1 MKYERL
7 LEIATSI
14 AAVVSENVYEEHLW
28 RQMAEMKTTT
38 REIQEIG
45 LTRYEIYPIEEY
57 KEDDRI
63 VIWDN
68 LILGEIEG
76 LVFHSKKDAME
87 EIERIIKRDLEQ
99 EECSKKSD
107 GRAEN

>member
-1 MKYERL
+1 MKYDRL
-7 LEIATSI
+7 LEIATNI
-14 AAVVSENVYEEHLW
+14 AAIVSENVYEEHLW
-28 RQMAEMKTTT
+28 RRMAELKMTT

-45 LTRYEIYPIEEY
+45 LIRYESYPIEEY
-57 KEDDRI
+57 KGDDRI

-76 LVFHSKKDAME
+76 LVFHSEEETKE

-99 EECSKKSD
+99 GEMQ
-107 GRAEN
+107 